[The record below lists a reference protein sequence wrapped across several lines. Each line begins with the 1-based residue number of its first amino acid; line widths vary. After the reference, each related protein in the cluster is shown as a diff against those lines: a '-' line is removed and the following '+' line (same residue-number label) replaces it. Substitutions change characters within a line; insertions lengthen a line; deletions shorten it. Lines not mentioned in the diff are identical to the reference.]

1 MMSLNKMSLGEIV
14 KKQFQYKLKA
24 YASVFSSLVVLQ
36 IIAILFSLG
45 GNGSSGSYNN
55 NLSINTTLYTNTSVL
70 ILTMLWIVI
79 HAIMITTKA
88 ERENGFTFV
97 SNQLSNN
104 LSNALFLLLAS
115 VLGGITTILASF
127 LLRVIVYFFI
137 DTNPIIGTGFTYQLS
152 DVLIGIVA
160 MIFYLILLG
169 SFGYLL
175 GMITQLHRM
184 LPVIVP
190 VLVIGMI
197 ITIAQTESDVIIRFS
212 EFYYQET
219 NALFFILK
227 ILVTSILC
235 FIGAILVSHRLEA
248 RR

>member
-1 MMSLNKMSLGEIV
+1 
-14 KKQFQYKLKA
+14 
-24 YASVFSSLVVLQ
+24 
-36 IIAILFSLG
+36 
-45 GNGSSGSYNN
+45 
-55 NLSINTTLYTNTSVL
+55 
-70 ILTMLWIVI
+70 
-79 HAIMITTKA
+79 MITTKA

-197 ITIAQTESDVIIRFS
+197 ITIAQTESDVIIRLS